1 MVCLL
6 VSKASKNS
14 KDGGGRKAEAGEKE
28 KGRLEARPFCLCFPT
43 HTHGSAIISHVR
55 PTQNSQHMAPNG
67 LLRPFLTICK
77 IITNSS
83 APAVNEQ
90 GKPNRAHTHTHTHHK
105 HICQVGCR
113 PALRDK
119 AKSRRREEEQG
130 PRVCKGP
137 IAKAGKGCSK
147 TSKPAN

>member
-90 GKPNRAHTHTHTHHK
+90 GKPNRAHTHTHTHTPQTHLPSGLQASAERQGEEQAK
-105 HICQVGCR
+105 R
-113 PALRDK
+113 RRTR
-119 AKSRRREEEQG
+119 AKSVQRADS
-130 PRVCKGP
+130 KG
-137 IAKAGKGCSK
+137 G
-147 TSKPAN
+147 